1 MKRQSGNGRTAVVL
15 GAGGFLGAAWTL
27 GALSAVQQTAGF
39 DVSGADLIVGTS
51 AGSVLAMMLR
61 AGLTVEQL
69 CDAQLA
75 QDSPAQLSAS
85 ARSGTDIPDA
95 PLTLP
100 DFNAEADWRLPR
112 PGLGSLPLLMHA
124 LRNPFRVAPAAL
136 CSALV
141 PKGRRRLTSIGG
153 LIDALH
159 DGRDWPTGTHIVATD
174 FQTGSRA
181 VFGRG
186 DGPRVSPA
194 RAVMASC
201 AVPGWYEPVEVREVP
216 YIDGAVYSP
225 CSVDLLEDAGCDEV
239 YVLAPMASVEPDRPT
254 TTFGRLERAWRRIAT
269 NRTLAEVRKVRATG
283 ARVHLLTPDADDL
296 TVMGANMMDV
306 ERRADV
312 LLTAREGMVRRLG
325 IPAAQQSGRLHELA
339 GRADGAGIGGG
350 VGAGVGA
357 GAQQPAE
364 VPRHAGD
371 QSGVEGSPGDRPTLT
386 PAA

>member
-1 MKRQSGNGRTAVVL
+1 ML

-27 GALSAVQQTAGF
+27 GALSAVQQTTGF
-39 DVSGADLIVGTS
+39 DVTEADLIVGTS

-75 QDSPAQLSAS
+75 SDTPAAPSVSTRA
-85 ARSGTDIPDA
+85 GTDIPDA

-112 PGLGSLPLLMHA
+112 PGVGSLPLLLHA

-141 PKGRRRLTSIGG
+141 PRGRRRLTSIGT
-153 LIDALH
+153 LIDGLH
-159 DGRDWPTGTHIVATD
+159 NGPGWPDGTHIVATD
-174 FQTGSRA
+174 YWTGERA
-181 VFGRG
+181 VFGRT
-186 DGPRVSPA
+186 DSPRVAPS

-201 AVPGWYEPVEVREVP
+201 AVPGWYEPVEVAQVP

-225 CSVDLLEDAGCDEV
+225 CSVDLVEEAGCDEV
-239 YVLAPMASVEPDRPT
+239 YVLAPMASLEPDRPT
-254 TTFGRLERAWRRIAT
+254 TAFGRLERAWRRIAT
-269 NRTLAEVRKVRATG
+269 SRTLAEVERVRATG
-283 ARVHLLTPDADDL
+283 ARVHVLTPDADDL
-296 TVMGANMMDV
+296 TVMGANMMDIQ
-306 ERRADV
+306 RRADV

-325 IPAAQQSGRLHELA
+325 IPAAQRSGSVHEFA
-339 GRADGAGIGGG
+339 GRREGDLVDRGVDRRVDRRVEVGTGAE
-350 VGAGVGA
+350 
-357 GAQQPAE
+357 AE
-364 VPRHAGD
+364 
-371 QSGVEGSPGDRPTLT
+371 DRPTLT

>member
-1 MKRQSGNGRTAVVL
+1 MVL

-27 GALSAVQQTAGF
+27 GALSAVQQTTGF
-39 DVSGADLIVGTS
+39 DVTDADLIVGTS

-69 CDAQLA
+69 CDAQL
-75 QDSPAQLSAS
+75 DTPAEAS
-85 ARSGTDIPDA
+85 GTSTQAGTDIPDA

-112 PGLGSLPLLMHA
+112 PGVGSLPLLLHA
-124 LRNPFRVAPAAL
+124 MRNPFRVAPAAL

-141 PKGRRRLTSIGG
+141 PRGRRRLTSIGG
-153 LIDALH
+153 LIEDLH
-159 DGRDWPTGTHIVATD
+159 DGREWPTGTHIVATD

-181 VFGRG
+181 VFGRP
-186 DGPRVSPA
+186 DSPSVSA
-194 RAVMASC
+194 GRAVMASC
-201 AVPGWYEPVEVREVP
+201 AVPGWYEPVEVEQVP

-239 YVLAPMASVEPDRPT
+239 YVLAPMASLEPDHPT
-254 TTFGRLERAWRRIAT
+254 TVLGRLERMWRRAAT
-269 NRTLAEVRKVRATG
+269 NRTLAEVARVSATG
-283 ARVHLLTPDADDL
+283 ARVHVLTPDAADL
-296 TVMGANMMDV
+296 AVMGANMMDV

-325 IPAAQQSGRLHELA
+325 IPAAAHKSAAHKSGSVHGFTARDTAVIDRAADHRID
-339 GRADGAGIGGG
+339 GR
-350 VGAGVGA
+350 
-357 GAQQPAE
+357 
-364 VPRHAGD
+364 GD
-371 QSGVEGSPGDRPTLT
+371 SRPTLT

>member
-1 MKRQSGNGRTAVVL
+1 ML

-27 GALSAVQQTAGF
+27 GALSAVQQTTGF
-39 DVSGADLIVGTS
+39 NVTEADLIVGTS

-69 CDAQLA
+69 CDAQLSAQLA
-75 QDSPAQLSAS
+75 QDAPAATSAS
-85 ARSGTDIPDA
+85 TSTDIPDA

-112 PGLGSLPLLMHA
+112 PGVGSLPLLLHA
-124 LRNPFRVAPAAL
+124 LRNPSRVAPAAL

-141 PKGRRRLTSIGG
+141 PRGRRRLTSIGG
-153 LIDALH
+153 LIDDLH
-159 DGRDWPTGTHIVATD
+159 DGREWPTGTHIVATD

-181 VFGRG
+181 VFGRP
-186 DGPRVSPA
+186 DSPEASPA

-201 AVPGWYEPVEVREVP
+201 AVPGWYEPVEVGQVP

-225 CSVDLLEDAGCDEV
+225 CSVDLLEGSECDEV
-239 YVLAPMASVEPDRPT
+239 YVLAPMASLQPDRPT
-254 TTFGRLERAWRRIAT
+254 TALGRLERVWRRMAT
-269 NRTLAEVRKVRATG
+269 NRTLAEVRRVRATG
-283 ARVHLLTPDADDL
+283 ARVHVLTPDAADL
-296 TVMGANMMDV
+296 VVMGANMMDV

-325 IPAAQQSGRLHELA
+325 TSVAQTSGNVHEFAVHEFAVHDLA
-339 GRADGAGIGGG
+339 GRRDEGEPVDAADRRT
-350 VGAGVGA
+350 
-357 GAQQPAE
+357 E
-364 VPRHAGD
+364 
-371 QSGVEGSPGDRPTLT
+371 SRPTLS